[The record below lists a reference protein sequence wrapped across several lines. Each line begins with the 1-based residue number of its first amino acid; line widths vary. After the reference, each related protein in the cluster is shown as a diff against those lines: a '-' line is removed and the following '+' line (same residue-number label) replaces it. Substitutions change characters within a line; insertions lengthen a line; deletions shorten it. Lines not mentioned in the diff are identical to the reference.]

1 MHNCPPPALNSSNC
15 QDSRRVSQQG
25 FEWLF
30 ACISRVHLIFHF
42 GAAMR
47 CFYYLC
53 NADTNTLRS
62 GSNPA
67 ALSPSLPSLGLHLH
81 RSQVAEHF
89 ATFPLQFSVLLSSG
103 FECTT
108 QTSGQGK
115 GGGEGA
121 SKGVLLTR
129 VSLPKCLRSAINQRA
144 KTFSRSRCVYA
155 MWHTQSLTFFS
166 LSLFHF
172 FSLFLFDLLLK
183 ILFNHLC

>member
-1 MHNCPPPALNSSNC
+1 MQSATITRRVNNAQLSPPPLNSSNC
-15 QDSRRVSQQG
+15 QDSGRVSQQG
-25 FEWLF
+25 FKWLF

-53 NADTNTLRS
+53 NADTTTLRS

-67 ALSPSLPSLGLHLH
+67 AISLPPSLPWGYIYTGR

-108 QTSGQGK
+108 QSSGQGERGRGLK
-115 GGGEGA
+115 RGSSYARFVAKMFAICHQSEGQNFF
-121 SKGVLLTR
+121 TFT
-129 VSLPKCLRSAINQRA
+129 LRIRNVAHSITDIFFAL
-144 KTFSRSRCVYA
+144 SR
-155 MWHTQSLTFFS
+155 S
-166 LSLFHF
+166 LSL
-172 FSLFLFDLLLK
+172 SL
-183 ILFNHLC
+183 